1 MRKRFLKIMTGGIAS
16 LSLATSMLV
25 GCPATAVAQ
34 STHQTAG
41 SVSGQVVDNTG
52 EPMIGATV
60 TVKGTK
66 EAVACDLDGNFTIKA
81 APGATLVVSYVGYK
95 PAEVKAAD
103 GMTITMQEDSE
114 VLSDVVVVG
123 FGTAKKET
131 LTGAVSVVNA
141 AAFKEKGNLSSPLQA
156 LQGQVPGVIITRSSS
171 APGDESWGMSLRGSS
186 SINSAE
192 PLIIIDGVA
201 SESVNEMRLLNSNDI
216 ESINFLKDGAAAIYG
231 SRAAGGVVLI
241 TTKKGA
247 AGKVKVE
254 YNGTAT
260 LRRPGMMPEL
270 MEMDEWMQGLETVL
284 RNDNNTG
291 NPWYTYAQL
300 AKKYK
305 GGYIDL
311 EKSPSP
317 FGNGAFT
324 DVADFVFDDEVNW
337 MQGLFGDA
345 WSTEH
350 NLSVSGGTEQSK
362 YRISGAYMYDGSTLQ
377 FGKNNN
383 QRFNIRFNN
392 QYQFSKRVRLES
404 VVAYNRQEQ
413 VVPTMIGAALTV
425 NLPMPGLPM
434 RNLKGQ
440 PYAWGT
446 WGSPVAKVE
455 EGGDNKLTVSAINI
469 SETLNVDITDWLT
482 ANVNLG
488 YNTSNAWRDIYQNA
502 ITFYNYTGT
511 KAIST
516 NESLPENTYSRSTS
530 SRTDFYSATGYL
542 NATRTLAQ
550 KHNLSLMLGVQYE
563 FKDFRQFGVNAK
575 EIQAGLEVV
584 NGAGEITLNSIN
596 RWQESNLSYFGRF
609 NYDFDGRYLLEFNGR
624 YDGSSKFQPEN
635 RWEFFYGVSAG
646 WRISQEAFLRDLT
659 WLSNLKVRASYAE
672 MGNQSGIG
680 RYDGVQLYN
689 FNSNSGA
696 YLGTNKVTTITTNGE
711 FASTSRHWER
721 IKNFNVGLD
730 FSLLNGSITGQLDY
744 FEKHNDNMLVAVTYP
759 ATLGDKA
766 PSANAGKFKGW
777 GYEGQLTYNGHA
789 GDVRWHVGGT
799 LTFARN
805 ELTDF
810 GGTNILSSGYRA
822 TQQGYPLYSIFGL
835 RYGGKI
841 ANEEMLNA
849 YLTKYY
855 DKNGIGMPQNLRV
868 GDNMYCDENGDGVLD
883 EKDYIYLGSDSPEI
897 SYSFNFG
904 ASWKGLD
911 LSVIFQGA
919 ANRFIYRNIDNQT
932 VPFRALYTNTG
943 RMSIGNVWS
952 PETPDN
958 YYNPYTT
965 DSGINNYNYQA
976 SSLTAQDG
984 RYLRLKNITLGYS
997 LPSQW
1002 LAATKCL
1009 TGVRVYVSGSDL
1021 WETTKLKD
1029 GWDPEAKRDGGGTA
1043 RYPFTRNWTFGLN
1056 LTF

>member
-41 SVSGQVVDNTG
+41 SISGQVVDNTG

-300 AKKYK
+300 AQKYK

-413 VVPTMIGAALTV
+413 VVPTMIGSALTV

-659 WLSNLKVRASYAE
+659 WLSNLKIRASYAE

-696 YLGTNKVTTITTNGE
+696 YLGSNKVTTITTNGE

>member
-41 SVSGQVVDNTG
+41 SISGQVVDNTG

-95 PAEVKAAD
+95 PSEVKAAD
-103 GMTITMQEDSE
+103 GMTVTMQEDSE

-300 AKKYK
+300 AQKYK

-311 EKSPSP
+311 ENSPSP

-542 NATRTLAQ
+542 NATRTFAQ

-609 NYDFDGRYLLEFNGR
+609 NYDYDGRYLLEFNGR

-659 WLSNLKVRASYAE
+659 WLSNLKIRASYAE

-696 YLGTNKVTTITTNGE
+696 YLGSNKVTTITTNGE

-855 DKNGIGMPQNLRV
+855 DGNGIGMPQNLRV

-904 ASWKGLD
+904 ASWRGLD

-965 DSGINNYNYQA
+965 DGGINNYNYQA